1 MFQEGFWKMKYSQS
15 KVSNKAKFE
24 AFKKLR
30 GLAHIY
36 DISTKGGR
44 TIETRL
50 ITIRSKPDYVEFVLL

>member
-1 MFQEGFWKMKYSQS
+1 MKYSQS

-30 GLAHIY
+30 GLAHKY